1 MIQKNFLQQVRKIAD
16 KKNILL
22 IFDECTSG
30 FRKTFGGLH
39 KHYKV
44 KPDMAMFGKAL
55 GNGYAI
61 TAVIGKRSIM
71 ENANSNF
78 ISSTMWTE
86 RTETAAAIA
95 SLDVMQSKSWE
106 KISLTG
112 AWLKKQWK
120 KLAKLHRLKIE
131 VKGLD
136 AIPNFIFKS
145 KNHNLYKTLITQE
158 LLSKRILATNK
169 IFISILHN
177 KTNLQKYLNEL
188 DKVFNMIS
196 KIENGENIKN
206 YLKFPNSHNPY
217 L

>member
-1 MIQKNFLQQVRKIAD
+1 MRKIAD

-55 GNGYAI
+55 ENGYAI

-86 RTETAAAIA
+86 RTGTAAAIA
-95 SLDVMQSKSWE
+95 SLDVMQSVKSWE
-106 KISLTG
+106 KFL
-112 AWLKKQWK
+112 
-120 KLAKLHRLKIE
+120 
-131 VKGLD
+131 
-136 AIPNFIFKS
+136 
-145 KNHNLYKTLITQE
+145 
-158 LLSKRILATNK
+158 
-169 IFISILHN
+169 
-177 KTNLQKYLNEL
+177 
-188 DKVFNMIS
+188 
-196 KIENGENIKN
+196 
-206 YLKFPNSHNPY
+206 
-217 L
+217 

>member
-1 MIQKNFLQQVRKIAD
+1 M
-16 KKNILL
+16 
-22 IFDECTSG
+22 
-30 FRKTFGGLH
+30 
-39 KHYKV
+39 
-44 KPDMAMFGKAL
+44 
-55 GNGYAI
+55 
-61 TAVIGKRSIM
+61 
-71 ENANSNF
+71 
-78 ISSTMWTE
+78 
-86 RTETAAAIA
+86 
-95 SLDVMQSKSWE
+95 
-106 KISLTG
+106 
-112 AWLKKQWK
+112 
-120 KLAKLHRLKIE
+120 KIE